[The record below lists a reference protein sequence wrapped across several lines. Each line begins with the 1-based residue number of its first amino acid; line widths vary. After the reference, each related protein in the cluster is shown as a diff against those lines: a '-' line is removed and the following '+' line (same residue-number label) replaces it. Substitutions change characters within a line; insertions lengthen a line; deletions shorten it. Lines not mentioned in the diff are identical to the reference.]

1 MNIAAGHILVLRFSA
16 MGDVAMTVPVIKE
29 LLQQHPDL
37 KITYVSRPAFAAFFD
52 GIERLTFVPADFKST
67 YAGLS
72 GSYRLFKKLT
82 ALGQYNAVAN
92 LHNNLRSN
100 IIQALF
106 QLSGVKGRRI
116 DKDRSAKKQ
125 LTRFPNKLL
134 KPLIPTTERYAE
146 VFRQLGLSLTLSH
159 QLVTPELLTNES
171 LGFET
176 KTGYWVGIAP
186 FAQHQGKIYPLGRM
200 EQVVQML
207 SHAGVKLFIFG
218 GSPEEKAVAADWEQK
233 YQHVTSMVNRIGLQQ
248 ELELISRLDLMVAMD
263 SAGMHMA
270 SMQGVPVVSVWGAT
284 HHFAGFL
291 GYGQSEADIVA
302 DSIACRPCSVYGNK
316 PCFRDDYACLYNISP
331 QSIADK
337 VVARL
342 KDVV

>member
-1 MNIAAGHILVLRFSA
+1 MMAAGHILVLRFSA
-16 MGDVAMTVPVIKE
+16 MGDVAMTVPVVKE
-29 LLQQHPDL
+29 LLHQHPNL
-37 KITYVSRPAFAAFFD
+37 KITYVSRPAFAAFFN

-67 YAGLS
+67 YKGLS
-72 GSYRLFKKLT
+72 GSYRLFKKLK
-82 ALGQYNAVAN
+82 ALGQYKAVAN

-106 QLSGVKGRRI
+106 QLSGVKGHRI
-116 DKDRSAKKQ
+116 DKDRSAKKR
-125 LTRFPNKLL
+125 LTRFPNKILR
-134 KPLIPTTERYAE
+134 PLPPTTERYAE

-159 QLVTPELLTNES
+159 QLVKPELSANES
-171 LGFET
+171 VGSET
-176 KTGYWVGIAP
+176 KAGYWVGIAP

-207 SHAGVKLFIFG
+207 NHAGVRLFIFG

-302 DSIACRPCSVYGNK
+302 DSIACRPCSIYGNK

-337 VVARL
+337 VLARL